1 MHNISYSLSEC
12 PLCASKNLKD
22 VDNTLRNV
30 SDYKPILCNEC
41 SLIFLDKLYFTN
53 QEKLDKFY
61 QGEYLKEY
69 YKDGKNDI
77 LFNFNNKMPYQAIRK
92 ERISDYMKNDSNVLD
107 VGCGPGYFLES
118 IRENVAKAVGVEKN
132 FEERKCNSR
141 FS

>member
-1 MHNISYSLSEC
+1 MQNISYKFSEC

-22 VDNTLRNV
+22 VDNTLRNA
-30 SDYKPILCNEC
+30 SEYKPILCTEC

-69 YKDGKNDI
+69 YKDGKDDI
-77 LFNFNNKMPYQAIRK
+77 LFNFKNKMPYQEIRN
-92 ERISDYMKNDSNVLD
+92 ERISDYIKNDSKVLD

-118 IRENVAKAVGVEKN
+118 IRKNVAKMAGVEKN
-132 FEERKCNSR
+132 NE
-141 FS
+141 